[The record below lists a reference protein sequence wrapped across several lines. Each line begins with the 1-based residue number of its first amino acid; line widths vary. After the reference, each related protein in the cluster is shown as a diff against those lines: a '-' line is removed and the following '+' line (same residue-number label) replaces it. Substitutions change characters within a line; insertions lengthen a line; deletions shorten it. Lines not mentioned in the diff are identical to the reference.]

1 MSTYPRW
8 IKQRVAI
15 NSADWTPIAA
25 PQNYDYLAIR
35 CDSCA
40 ITYRTDPADA
50 ATEDTLAIGIQDGV
64 LGSAVGPHINWSDAN
79 KSRFPAGESILWVKS
94 DDPTAELVVTWVL

>member
-1 MSTYPRW
+1 MSAYARW

-15 NSADWTPIAA
+15 NDTTWVAVVP

-40 ITYRTDPADA
+40 ITYRTDYNDA
-50 ATEDTLAIGIQDGV
+50 ATEDTLALGVQDGV
-64 LGSAVGPHINWSDAN
+64 LGSAVGPHINWSEAN
-79 KSRFPAGESILWVKS
+79 KSRFPAGEPILWVKS
-94 DDPTAELVVTWVL
+94 ADPTAELVVTWVL